1 MQPPSFFGHTL
12 MERTSR
18 LNTLDTGTQG
28 WINGFIGV
36 VIFSGSLPA
45 TRLAVMEFDPVFLT
59 MIRAAIAAVLGGVL
73 LWLFK
78 EKRPARPQW
87 MSLAVVALGVVI
99 GFPLLTALALQ
110 YVTSAHS
117 IVFIGLLPLAT
128 AVFGVLRG
136 GERPRPVFWLF
147 SVLGSALVM
156 GYALAQGLSAA
167 PAGDVLMLLAVLAC
181 GLGYAEGAKLSRSLG
196 GWQVICWALVVSLP
210 VVLPLSLVLA
220 PRTFTGISLPAW
232 LSLGYVSLFSMLI
245 GFVFWYRGL
254 AQGGIAA
261 VGQLQLLQPF
271 FGLALAAGLLHEQV
285 SLGMVLVTVAV
296 IGCVAGA
303 KKFAR

>member
-1 MQPPSFFGHTL
+1 

-18 LNTLDTGTQG
+18 LNTLDSSTQG

-59 MIRAAIAAVLGGVL
+59 MIRAAIAAVLGLLL
-73 LWLFK
+73 LWAFR
-78 EKRPARPQW
+78 EKRPARNQW
-87 MSLAVVALGVVI
+87 VPLVIVSSGVVI

-128 AVFGVLRG
+128 AVFAVLRG

-147 SVLGSALVM
+147 SILGSVLVM
-156 GYALAQGLSAA
+156 GYAFAQGLSAA
-167 PAGDVLMLLAVLAC
+167 PAGDLLMLLAVLVC

-196 GWQVICWALVVSLP
+196 GWQVICWALAVSMP
-210 VVLPLSLVLA
+210 VVVPLSVILA
-220 PRTFTGISLPAW
+220 PASFSGISLPAW
-232 LSLGYVSLFSMLI
+232 LSLGYVALFSMLI

-303 KKFAR
+303 KQFAR